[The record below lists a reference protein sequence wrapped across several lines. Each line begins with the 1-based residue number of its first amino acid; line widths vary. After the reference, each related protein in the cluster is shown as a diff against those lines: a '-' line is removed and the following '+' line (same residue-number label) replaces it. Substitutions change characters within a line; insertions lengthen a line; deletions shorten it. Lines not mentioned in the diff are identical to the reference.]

1 VGVFGQNLV
10 FILHSDFGLVGV
22 FGRDHSLALMFDS
35 THLIQGLSG
44 EMAQES
50 KALEDKLGMLKD
62 QLSDLRTS
70 IKVQETKYLSFNFQ
84 HLNEGILLF
93 FRLSKRS
100 STHG

>member
-1 VGVFGQNLV
+1 
-10 FILHSDFGLVGV
+10 
-22 FGRDHSLALMFDS
+22 MFDS

-70 IKVQETKYLSFNFQ
+70 IKVQKTKYLSFIFQ